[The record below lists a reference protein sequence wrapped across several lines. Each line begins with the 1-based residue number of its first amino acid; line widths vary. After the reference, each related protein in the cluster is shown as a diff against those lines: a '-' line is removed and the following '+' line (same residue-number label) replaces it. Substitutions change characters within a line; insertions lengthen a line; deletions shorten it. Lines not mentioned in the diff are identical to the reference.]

1 MLPLLRL
8 LLRLRAS
15 IVCWVK
21 EVDSTPR
28 GAVSWHASIQ
38 IMIIAMTVILGM
50 IDILRL
56 QVSGKWLLLEG
67 IKDSVQG
74 GLKSYH
80 LGLHYLY
87 PRQNTNIYSTS
98 EKKDMSNFYTYEV
111 LSLKT
116 GYTLN

>member
-38 IMIIAMTVILGM
+38 IMIIAMTVILSM

-87 PRQNTNIYSTS
+87 PRQNRYKYIFHIRK
-98 EKKDMSNFYTYEV
+98 EGYE
-111 LSLKT
+111 
-116 GYTLN
+116 

>member
-1 MLPLLRL
+1 M
-8 LLRLRAS
+8 RLRAS

-87 PRQNTNIYSTS
+87 PRQNRYKYIFHIRK
-98 EKKDMSNFYTYEV
+98 EGYE
-111 LSLKT
+111 
-116 GYTLN
+116 